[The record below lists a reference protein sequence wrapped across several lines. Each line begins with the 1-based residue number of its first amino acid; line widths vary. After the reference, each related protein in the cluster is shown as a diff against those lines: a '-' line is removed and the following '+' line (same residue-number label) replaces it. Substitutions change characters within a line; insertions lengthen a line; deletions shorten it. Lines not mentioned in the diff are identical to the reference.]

1 MRVKNCVLYL
11 KEKTMDKLDRMISEA
26 LDDEEREI
34 LEKIG
39 HDQSFWEQVFGL
51 FRGGM
56 QGWMNRGIFLL
67 HVVCAVSG
75 IYAAWKFFNMSDVLE
90 AIRWGLP
97 AAVLLLAA
105 LILRLTLLRTM
116 LTNNVLHA
124 VKHLEMQIALLITQR

>member
-1 MRVKNCVLYL
+1 L
-11 KEKTMDKLDRMISEA
+11 KEKTMDKLDKIISET

-39 HDQSFWEQVFGL
+39 RDQSFLEQAFGL

-56 QGWMNRGIFLL
+56 LGWVNRGIFLL
-67 HVVCAVSG
+67 HLVCGVSG
-75 IYAAWKFFNMSDVLE
+75 IYATWRFFHMSDMLE

-116 LTNNVLHA
+116 QTNNVLHA
-124 VKHLEMQIALLITQR
+124 VKHLEMQIALLVTKN

>member
-1 MRVKNCVLYL
+1 
-11 KEKTMDKLDRMISEA
+11 MDKLDRIISET

-67 HVVCAVSG
+67 HIVCAVSG

-105 LILRLTLLRTM
+105 LILRLTLLRT
-116 LTNNVLHA
+116 LQTNNVLHA
-124 VKHLEMQIALLITQR
+124 VKQLEMKVALLVTKR

>member
-1 MRVKNCVLYL
+1 
-11 KEKTMDKLDRMISEA
+11 MDKLDKIISET
-26 LDDEEREI
+26 LDDKEREI
-34 LEKIG
+34 LEKTG
-39 HDQSFWEQVFGL
+39 RDQSFWDQVFGL

-67 HVVCAVSG
+67 HVACAVGG
-75 IYAAWKFFNMSDVLE
+75 IYSAWRFFHMSDVLE

-116 LTNNVLHA
+116 QTNNVLHA
-124 VKHLEMQIALLITQR
+124 VKHLEMQIALLVTKR

>member
-1 MRVKNCVLYL
+1 
-11 KEKTMDKLDRMISEA
+11 MDTLDKMISEA

-67 HVVCAVSG
+67 HLVCAVSG
-75 IYAAWKFFNMSDVLE
+75 IYAAWKFFNMTDVLE
-90 AIRWGLP
+90 AVRWGLP
-97 AAVLLLAA
+97 AAVLLLVA
-105 LILRLTLLRTM
+105 LILRLTLLRSM
-116 LTNNVLHA
+116 HTNNVLHA
-124 VKHLEMQIALLITQR
+124 VKQLEMKIALLVTKR